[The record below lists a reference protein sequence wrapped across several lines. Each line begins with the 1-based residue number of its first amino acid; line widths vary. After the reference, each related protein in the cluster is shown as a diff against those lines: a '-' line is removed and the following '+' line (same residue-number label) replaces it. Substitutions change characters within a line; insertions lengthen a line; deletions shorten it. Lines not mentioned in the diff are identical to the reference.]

1 MAGIALAALMISLI
15 LAVPR
20 RGDGWIVSTRAA
32 NRPARLA
39 VVEAVKAGRGAKCC
53 LATTPQRFSRSETC
67 PHMPFVLFHLRASDA
82 MSFGGSTW
90 SMWILEWQW
99 RAGRVC
105 CGFTIADTTMLEK
118 R

>member
-39 VVEAVKAGRGAKCC
+39 VVEAVKAGRDAKCC
-53 LATTPQRFSRSETC
+53 LVMTPQRFRTC

-90 SMWILEWQW
+90 TWSMRILECQW

-105 CGFTIADTTMLEK
+105 VGARARVVASRYSC
-118 R
+118 